1 MTAANILAVLTALP
15 GLIKLIRELMQQLQ
29 EQMGIGT
36 GKDKKEIVL
45 TTVAEI
51 VGDETVWEKV
61 KGIFSWTIDCIALFK
76 TKEEKK

>member
-1 MTAANILAVLTALP
+1 M
-15 GLIKLIRELMQQLQ
+15 RQLQ

-76 TKEEKK
+76 IKEEKK